1 MKKILLVSSVLLL
14 VLSLSFTVCSAF
26 AQTEI
31 GVKVGDAFKYSVS
44 GFSELY
50 SWGMTPSE
58 GVSVEGIDLY
68 VKGISANSVIFWGQ
82 FSFQNGTKT
91 DDALISSEDYLSE
104 IYLFIVEANLT
115 EQDFVDLVN
124 SQSDIYDVELTGVVV
139 RNFVGLDREVNHV
152 IWRVKSGDSEGYGI
166 YAYWDKKT
174 GILTEMTVFDDQ
186 GEEEQVEVL
195 NIELEETNLWV
206 IPEFPSWIIL
216 PMILTVTLFS
226 IIVKRKLHNIKVS

>member
-1 MKKILLVSSVLLL
+1 
-14 VLSLSFTVCSAF
+14 
-26 AQTEI
+26 
-31 GVKVGDAFKYSVS
+31 
-44 GFSELY
+44 
-50 SWGMTPSE
+50 
-58 GVSVEGIDLY
+58 
-68 VKGISANSVIFWGQ
+68 VKGISANSVTFWGQ

-91 DDALISSEDYLSE
+91 NDALISSEDLSH
-104 IYLFIVEANLT
+104 ISLFITKANLT

-124 SQSDIYDVELTGVVV
+124 TQSDIYDVELTDMVV
-139 RNFVGLDREVNHV
+139 RNYVGLDREVNHV

-206 IPEFPSWIIL
+206 IPEFSSWIVIPIFL
-216 PMILTVTLFS
+216 IITFVTVL
-226 IIVKRKLHNIKVS
+226 VKKKINTE

>member
-14 VLSLSFTVCSAF
+14 VLSLSFTICSAF

-31 GVKVGDAFKYSVS
+31 GVKVGDTFKYSVS

-50 SWGMTPSE
+50 SWGMTPSQ

-68 VKGISANSVIFWGQ
+68 VKGISANSVTFWGQ
-82 FSFQNGTKT
+82 FIFQNGTKT
-91 DDALISSEDYLSE
+91 NDALISIEYLSE
-104 IYLFIVEANLT
+104 ISLFITEANLT

-124 SQSDIYDVELTGVVV
+124 TQSDIYDVELTDMVV
-139 RNFVGLDREVNHV
+139 RNYVGLDREVNHV

-195 NIELEETNLWV
+195 NIELEETNLWA
-206 IPEFPSWIIL
+206 IPEFSSWTFIPIFLII
-216 PMILTVTLFS
+216 TFVTLL
-226 IIVKRKLHNIKVS
+226 VKKKINTES

>member
-1 MKKILLVSSVLLL
+1 MKKILLVSSVLLF
-14 VLSLSFTVCSAF
+14 VLSLSFTICSAF

-31 GVKVGDAFKYSVS
+31 GVKVGDTFKYSVS

-68 VKGISANSVIFWGQ
+68 VKGISANSITFWGQ

-91 DDALISSEDYLSE
+91 NDALISSEVLSE
-104 IYLFIVEANLT
+104 ISLFITEANLT
-115 EQDFVDLVN
+115 EQDFFDLVN
-124 SQSDIYDVELTGVVV
+124 TQSDIYDVELTDMVV
-139 RNFVGLDREVNHV
+139 RNYFGLDREVNRV

-195 NIELEETNLWV
+195 NIELEETNLSA
-206 IPEFPSWIIL
+206 IPEFFGWSIL
-216 PMILTVTLFS
+216 PLFIIFTFITVFY
-226 IIVKRKLHNIKVS
+226 RKKFKG